1 VEKEPRKD
9 WNCSHGKA
17 KNVWQYLAN
26 HNETFNTAIMLEFDG
41 EEFEL
46 DIFHILRVA
55 VELIDTG
62 QSNSAAGLLEATAQ
76 ILWEGENPLTYS
88 MTELPEHEIDR
99 EVEKF
104 SMTLDERLR
113 KIVEDGQR
121 GNGEDN

>member
-1 VEKEPRKD
+1 VERPTRTD
-9 WNCSHGKA
+9 WNCEHGQA

-26 HNETFNTAIMLEFDG
+26 HNETFNTAVMLEFDG

-55 VELIDTG
+55 VELIDNK
-62 QSNSAAGLLEATAQ
+62 QSSSAAGLLEATAQ
-76 ILWEGENPLTYS
+76 ILWEGENPLSYS
-88 MTELPEHEIDR
+88 MTELPDEIDR

-113 KIVEDGQR
+113 KIVEDGQN
-121 GNGEDN
+121 GNREDN